1 MHKFCCF
8 CFFFFLYLFSST
20 TIASF
25 DDYTAFVYVG
35 CSQSK
40 RIVESPYNTNV
51 ESLFASLANAA
62 AISSY
67 ESFTCTAASAANPA
81 YGLFQCRTDLAVAY
95 CASCVRSAIDQLSS
109 LCPGATGAAVQLK
122 GCLIRYADDAFLG
135 KLETNLLFKK
145 CGAPASDASSASLLG
160 MRDAAF
166 DDLSS
171 GGGSYR
177 VGAAGRVR
185 ALALCVGDL
194 TGKQCG
200 DCVAAALAELKDACG
215 VSDGGDAYLG
225 KCYAS
230 YWSDGAYALGQS
242 RGKRPYDG
250 LWWSDLFLLCFAHL
264 VTLIFA

>member
-1 MHKFCCF
+1 MHQF
-8 CFFFFLYLFSST
+8 CFFFFFFLYFLSST
-20 TIASF
+20 TTASF
-25 DDYTAFVYVG
+25 NDYTAFIYAG
-35 CSQSK
+35 CSESK
-40 RIVESPYNTNV
+40 RIVESPYNSNV

-81 YGLFQCRTDLAVAY
+81 YGLFQCRTDLAVSD

-109 LCPGATGAAVQLK
+109 LCPAATGAAVQLK
-122 GCLIRYADDAFLG
+122 GCLVRYADDAFLG
-135 KLETNLLFKK
+135 KLETNLLYRK
-145 CGAPASDASSASLLG
+145 CGAPTSDASSASLLD

-185 ALALCVGDL
+185 ALAQCVGDQS
-194 TGKQCG
+194 GKQCG

-215 VSDGGDAYLG
+215 AADGGDAYLG

-230 YWSDGAYALGQS
+230 YWSDGAYPSGQS
-242 RGKRPYDG
+242 RGKRPYDDRG
-250 LWWSDLFLLCFAHL
+250 WSDLFLPLLSTFSTLVFA
-264 VTLIFA
+264 